1 MSKITNIPAGFHFVA
16 TRHDDTYEFINPLKG
31 DATNLKV
38 LVTGASKGIGRAT
51 VISFAKSGA
60 SAIALLARSDLDG
73 VAREV
78 IEAAKQAGRKVPPK
92 VLQLR
97 VDTTDVAV
105 VDRAVKTVEQ
115 EFGTL
120 DVVINNA
127 SRMETWKPIHETDVQ
142 DWWSTWEVNVKGTY
156 LVSRA
161 TLPLLLKGQHK
172 TMIVIS
178 SAGGLT
184 TSCVFH
190 EEAFSAKEGAGGSA
204 YQGTKTA
211 QIRFNDFLM
220 KEYGEQGLLAYAVH
234 PGGVKTEVGTTMPEH
249 MHHLLVAEPELPADT
264 LVWLTRERREWLAG
278 RYVNAPWDMEE
289 LWRKRDEILEKD
301 LLKLKLQT

>member
-1 MSKITNIPAGFHFVA
+1 MSKITNVPAGFSFVP

-31 DATNLKV
+31 EATNLRI

-60 SAIALLARSDLDG
+60 SAIALLARSDLDS

-78 IEAAKQAGRKVPPK
+78 IEAAKQAGRKETPK
-92 VLQLR
+92 VLKLR
-97 VDTTDVAV
+97 VDTTDVAA
-105 VDRAVKTVEQ
+105 VDRAMKTVEQ

-127 SRMETWKPIHETDVQ
+127 SRMEAWKPIHETDVR
-142 DWWSTWEVNVKGTY
+142 DWWSTWEVNVKGTF

-161 TLPLLLKGQHK
+161 ALPLLLKGKEK
-172 TMIVIS
+172 TMVVIS

-184 TSCVFH
+184 TS
-190 EEAFSAKEGAGGSA
+190 AGGSA

-220 KEYGEQGLLAYAVH
+220 KEYGDQGLLAYAVH
-234 PGGVKTEVGTTMPEH
+234 PGGVKTEVGTAMPEH

-264 LVWLTRERREWLAG
+264 LVWLTRERRNWLAG
-278 RYVNAPWDMEE
+278 RYVNAPWDMQQ
-289 LWRKRDEILEKD
+289 LWGKRDEIVEKD
-301 LLKLKLQT
+301 LLKLKLQV

>member
-1 MSKITNIPAGFHFVA
+1 MSKITNVPAGFDFVA

-31 DATNLKV
+31 EATNLKV

-51 VISFAKSGA
+51 VVSFAKSGA
-60 SAIALLARSDLDG
+60 SAIALLARSDLDA
-73 VAREV
+73 VAQEV
-78 IEAAKQAGRKVPPK
+78 VEAAKQAGRKEPPK
-92 VLQLR
+92 VLKLR
-97 VDTTDVAV
+97 VDTTDVAA
-105 VDRAVKTVEQ
+105 VDSAMKMVEQ
-115 EFGTL
+115 EFGAL

-127 SRMETWKPIHETDVQ
+127 SRMEVWKPIHETDVQ
-142 DWWSTWEVNVKGTY
+142 DWWSTWEVNIKGTY

-161 TLPLLLKGQHK
+161 ALPLLLKGKDK

-184 TSCVFH
+184 TS
-190 EEAFSAKEGAGGSA
+190 AGGSA

-264 LVWLTRERREWLAG
+264 LVWLTRERRDWLAG
-278 RYVNAPWDMEE
+278 RYVNAPW
-289 LWRKRDEILEKD
+289 
-301 LLKLKLQT
+301 T

>member
-1 MSKITNIPAGFHFVA
+1 MSKITNVPAGFDFVA

-31 DATNLKV
+31 EATNLKV

-51 VISFAKSGA
+51 VVSFAKSGA
-60 SAIALLARSDLDG
+60 SAIALLARSDLDA
-73 VAREV
+73 VAQEV
-78 IEAAKQAGRKVPPK
+78 VEAAKQAGRKEPPK
-92 VLQLR
+92 VLKLR
-97 VDTTDVAV
+97 VDTTDVAA
-105 VDRAVKTVEQ
+105 VDSAMKMVEQ
-115 EFGTL
+115 EFGAL

-127 SRMETWKPIHETDVQ
+127 SRMEVWKPIHETDVQ
-142 DWWSTWEVNVKGTY
+142 DWWSTWEVNIKGTY

-161 TLPLLLKGQHK
+161 ALPLLLKGKDK

-184 TSCVFH
+184 TS
-190 EEAFSAKEGAGGSA
+190 AGGSA

-264 LVWLTRERREWLAG
+264 LVWLTRERRDWLAG
-278 RYVNAPWDMEE
+278 RYVNAPWDMKE
-289 LWRKRDEILEKD
+289 LWEKRDEIVEKD
-301 LLKLKLQT
+301 LLKLKLQV

>member
-1 MSKITNIPAGFHFVA
+1 MSDTTAVPTGFNFVP
-16 TRHDDTYEFINPLKG
+16 TRHDDTYDFINPLKAS
-31 DATNLKV
+31 ATDLKV

-51 VISFAKSGA
+51 VVSFAKSGA
-60 SAIALLARSDLDG
+60 SAIALLARSDLDS
-73 VAREV
+73 VAKEV
-78 IEAAKQAGRKVPPK
+78 IDAAKQAGHKEPPK

-97 VDTTDVAV
+97 VDTTDVAA

-115 EFGTL
+115 EFGAL

-142 DWWSTWEVNVKGTY
+142 DWWSTWEVNIKGTY

-161 TLPLLLKGQHK
+161 TLPLLLKGKKK

-184 TSCVFH
+184 TS
-190 EEAFSAKEGAGGSA
+190 AGGSA

-234 PGGVKTEVGTTMPEH
+234 PGGVKTEVGVTMPEH
-249 MHHLLVAEPELPADT
+249 MHYLLTAEPELPADT
-264 LVWLTRERREWLAG
+264 LVWLTRERRDWLAG
-278 RYVNAPWDMEE
+278 RYVNAPWDMQE
-289 LWRKRDEILEKD
+289 LEGKKDEIVEKD
-301 LLKLKLQT
+301 LLKLKLQV